1 MIPPVEE
8 APNPRARHIQSFRR
22 YSATPRITPEQSR
35 RQSDVLR
42 HAWEHFGAAGP
53 VIAFLNT
60 RHRELQGQ
68 PLQVALQSDEGLM
81 RVELLL
87 TTMTLEA

>member
-42 HAWEHFGAAGP
+42 HAWEHFGAVFTFAGAALC
-53 VIAFLNT
+53 AFAGMLILW
-60 RHRELQGQ
+60 R
-68 PLQVALQSDEGLM
+68 GLD
-81 RVELLL
+81 
-87 TTMTLEA
+87 THS